1 MNDYLRWLN
10 HPLIDPEILSELK
23 SLTDEKEIE
32 DRFYQ
37 PLAFGTAGLRG
48 IIGAGTNR
56 MNKYTV
62 RRATAGFARYLM
74 NTNSQAH
81 GQGVAIA
88 YDSRHKSPEFAAE
101 AAGVLAYYGIRV
113 YLFKELRP
121 TPMLSFAVRHLKAA
135 GGIVITASHNPPEY
149 NGYKVY
155 GPDGAQL
162 LPEPANRILNEIQQI
177 EDELSIPVLSIDE
190 GMAKGLI
197 HLIGEEIDQA
207 YIEKL
212 RTLSF
217 HPGVIKEMGD
227 QLGIVF
233 TPLHGTGNI
242 PVRRILKELGFS
254 RVHVVPEQEQPDP
267 EFRTVSSP
275 NPEERQAFDLALR
288 LAEQVH
294 ADILIGTDPDAD
306 RVGVI
311 VKHEDEYVALT
322 GNQIGALLLY
332 YSLEQKRLQG
342 TLPEN
347 GVMLKTIVTSELGRQ
362 IASQY
367 DVQTVD
373 VLTGF
378 KYIAEKIREYETS
391 GRHSFVMGYEES
403 YGYLLGDFVRDKDA
417 VQASMMA
424 CEMAAYYKR
433 QGLTL
438 VDVLQ
443 QLFDKF
449 GTYLEDL
456 TSFTFQ
462 GKEGKEKMDAWMNK
476 LREQP
481 LTEVGGI
488 KVSLNEDYQSGLH
501 GLPPANVLKIHL
513 ADGSWIAVRPSGT
526 EPKIKFYFGAT
537 GVNQEKA
544 AQKIRKMKQEMLKL
558 VV

>member
-10 HPLIDPEILSELK
+10 HPLIDAETLSELK
-23 SLTDEKEIE
+23 GLADEKEIE

-62 RRATAGFARYLM
+62 RRATAGFARYLLK
-74 NTNSQAH
+74 TNPQARE
-81 GQGVAIA
+81 QGVAIA
-88 YDSRHKSPEFAAE
+88 YDSRYQSPEFAAE
-101 AAGVLAYYGIRV
+101 AAGVLAHHGILV
-113 YLFKELRP
+113 YLYKELRP
-121 TPMLSFAVRHLKAA
+121 TPMLSFAVRHLKTA

-162 LPEPANRILNEIQQI
+162 LPDAADRILSEIEQI
-177 EDELSIPVLSIDE
+177 EDELSIPTLSKEE

-197 HLIGEEIDQA
+197 HLIGEEVDQA

-212 RTLSF
+212 RTLSI
-217 HPGVIKEMGD
+217 HPGMIKEMAD
-227 QLGIVF
+227 QLCIVF

-242 PVRRILKELGFS
+242 PVRSILKELGFS

-267 EFRTVSSP
+267 EFPTVSSP
-275 NPEERQAFDLALR
+275 NPEERQAFDLALQ
-288 LAEQVH
+288 LAKQVN

-306 RVGVI
+306 RVGMI
-311 VKHEDEYVALT
+311 VKHENDYVALT

-332 YSLEQKRLQG
+332 YLLEQKRQQG
-342 TLPEN
+342 TLPKN

-367 DVQTVD
+367 GVQTMN

-378 KYIAEKIREYETS
+378 KYIAEKIREFEKS
-391 GRHSFVMGYEES
+391 GDHSFVMGYEES

-424 CEMAAYYKR
+424 CEMAAYYKK

-443 QLFDKF
+443 QLFGKF

-462 GKEGKEKMDAWMNK
+462 GKEGQEKMSAWMNR

-481 LTEVGGI
+481 LEEVGDI
-488 KVSLNEDYQSGLH
+488 RVSLNEDYKCGLH

-526 EPKIKFYFGAT
+526 EPKIKFYFSAVGA
-537 GVNQEKA
+537 NKEEA
-544 AQKIRKMKQEMLKL
+544 EQKIQKMKQAMLKL
-558 VV
+558 VE